1 MSVGIVIK
9 GGGILIKDS
18 AIAASDDP
26 CACCIPPCGT
36 SAGSGGAGVTVNTY
50 IYPEQEGEVEFFYEA
65 YTVPDAF
72 KVEGGG
78 QVFVDTGDVSG
89 SATIRFCKP
98 AGLKEI
104 KVTVSGPS
112 RTAWTYT
119 IGCPDKPCS
128 GGTSITPGVSALDH
142 EPSPSELANEVSR
155 LNARNANPL
164 P

>member
-50 IYPEQEGEVEFFYEA
+50 TYPEQEGEVEFFYDA
-65 YTVPDAF
+65 YSIPDAF

-112 RTAWTYT
+112 GTGWAYT

-128 GGTSITPGVSALDH
+128 GGTPIIPGVSALDH
-142 EPSPSELANEVSR
+142 EPSPSELANEASR
-155 LNARNANPL
+155 LNARHANPL